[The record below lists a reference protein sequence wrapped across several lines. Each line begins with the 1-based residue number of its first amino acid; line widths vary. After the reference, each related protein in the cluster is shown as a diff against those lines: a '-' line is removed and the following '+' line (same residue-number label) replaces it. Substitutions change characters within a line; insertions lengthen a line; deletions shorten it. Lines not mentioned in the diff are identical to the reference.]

1 MENLTDLKQQLAQ
14 YQQREA
20 ELEKSEARLRMAIAS
35 ANLGTWDYK
44 PLTGE
49 LTWSDECKHLYGL
62 ASEAEINFEL
72 FTEHIYPADRD
83 ALEQA
88 MKKAMDPLGDH
99 IYDMTYRI
107 IRFDKPEVRWLRAQG
122 KVYFNKLQ
130 EPERFIGT
138 IIDQTEAK
146 LAEEK
151 SAKLA
156 AIVESSDDAIIG
168 KTLDGVITSW
178 NPAAEHL
185 LGYTEKDVI
194 GKHITILIPED
205 RLEEE
210 DLILERVRN
219 NKKVEHYVT
228 FRVTKAGLEI
238 PVSISVSPIRD
249 VTGKV
254 IGAAKIIRNNAHQ
267 KETEARLL
275 RYAENLEVLNVLGK
289 VISEK
294 MDVSDILQKVTD
306 ATTRLIGAAF
316 GAFFYNNVSEAG
328 ESYMLFALSGA
339 PREAF
344 ERFGIPRNTALF
356 HPTFT
361 GEGIVRADDITK
373 DPRYGKN
380 SPFFGMPEGHLQV
393 TSYLAVP
400 VISKSG
406 AVIGGLFY
414 GHPEPGKFTREHEQL
429 IFGVAT
435 QAAIAL
441 DNTKLYEEIR
451 KLNDKKEEFIGLA
464 SHELKTPVTSLSGY
478 LQILNRTL
486 PDTDRNKPFLQKALL
501 QVKKLSELI
510 SDLLDVS
517 KIETGQLPLSFSNF
531 NITQIVQETIELI
544 QYSTKT
550 HQIILQQPEQEILI
564 SADKQRIEQV
574 IVNLLSNA
582 IKYSPKEKLV
592 NVTISAT
599 PDKVKVAVQ
608 DYGMGIL
615 KEHQERIFSRFY
627 RVEELASH
635 ISGLGIGLYI
645 SKEIITRH
653 HGKLWLDS
661 EPEKGS
667 TFFFEI
673 PLNIY

>member
-62 ASEAEINFEL
+62 APEAEINFEL

-138 IIDQTEAK
+138 IIDQTETK

-168 KTLDGVITSW
+168 KTLDGAITSW

-249 VTGKV
+249 VNGKV

-517 KIETGQLPLSFSNF
+517 KIETGQLPLSFSDF

-564 SADKQRIEQV
+564 SADKQRVEQV

-582 IKYSPKEKLV
+582 IKYSPREKLV
-592 NVTISAT
+592 NVTISAM

-608 DYGMGIL
+608 DYGMGIQ

-673 PLNIY
+673 PLNL

>member
-1 MENLTDLKQQLAQ
+1 MENLTDLQQQLAQ

-35 ANLGTWDYK
+35 ANLGTWDYQ

-62 ASEAEINFEL
+62 SPEAEINFEL

-83 ALEQA
+83 ALERA
-88 MKKAMDPLGDH
+88 MKKAMNPLGDH
-99 IYDMTYRI
+99 SYDITYRI
-107 IRFDKPEVRWLRAQG
+107 IRFDKPEIRWLRAQG

-138 IIDQTEAK
+138 IVDQTEAK

-168 KTLDGVITSW
+168 KNLDGIITSW
-178 NPAAEHL
+178 NPAAEQL

-194 GKHITILIPED
+194 GKSIIMLIPED

-210 DLILERVRN
+210 DLILERIRK

-249 VTGKV
+249 INGQV
-254 IGAAKIIRNNAHQ
+254 IGAAKVIRNNAHQ

-275 RYAENLEVLNVLGK
+275 RYAENLEVLNALGK
-289 VISEK
+289 VISER

-306 ATTRLIGAAF
+306 TTTRLVGAAF
-316 GAFFYNNVSEAG
+316 GAFFYNNVTEEG

-344 ERFGIPRNTALF
+344 ERFGIPRNTAVF

-361 GEGIVRADDITK
+361 GEGIVRSDDITK
-373 DPRYGKN
+373 DPRYGHN
-380 SPFFGMPEGHLQV
+380 SPFFGMPEGHLAV
-393 TSYLAVP
+393 VSYLAVP

-406 AVIGGLFY
+406 MVIGGLFY
-414 GHPEPGKFTREHEQL
+414 GHPEPAKFTREHEQL
-429 IFGVAT
+429 VSGVAT

-550 HQIILQQPEQEILI
+550 HQIILQQPEQEILL

-582 IKYSPKEKLV
+582 IKYSPNEKLV
-592 NVTISAT
+592 NVTIAMINN
-599 PDKVKVAVQ
+599 KVRVAVQ
-608 DYGMGIL
+608 DYGMGIQ

-667 TFFFEI
+667 IFFFEV
-673 PLNIY
+673 PVNI

>member
-1 MENLTDLKQQLAQ
+1 MENLSNLQQQLAQ

-20 ELEKSEARLRMAIAS
+20 ELERSEARLRMAIAS

-49 LTWSDECKHLYGL
+49 LTWSDECKYLYGL
-62 ASEAEINFEL
+62 APEAEINFEL

-83 ALEQA
+83 ALSQA
-88 MKKAMDPLGDH
+88 MERAMDPLGDH

-107 IRFDKPEVRWLRAQG
+107 IRFDSPEVRWLRAQG

-138 IIDQTEAK
+138 IVDQTEAK

-156 AIVESSDDAIIG
+156 AIVESSDDAIIS
-168 KTLDGVITSW
+168 KTLDGIITSW
-178 NPAAEHL
+178 NPAAEKL

-194 GKHITILIPED
+194 GKHITMLIPED

-210 DLILERVRN
+210 DLILERIRN
-219 NKKVEHYVT
+219 NRKVEHYVT
-228 FRVTKAGLEI
+228 FRVTKSGLEI

-249 VTGKV
+249 VNGRV

-275 RYAENLEVLNVLGK
+275 RYAENLEVLNALGK
-289 VISEK
+289 VISER

-316 GAFFYNNVSEAG
+316 GAFFYNNETEAG

-344 ERFGIPRNTALF
+344 ERFGIPRNTPLF

-373 DPRYGKN
+373 DPRYGQN

-393 TSYLAVP
+393 VSYLAVP

-406 AVIGGLFY
+406 MVIGGLFY
-414 GHPEPGKFTREHEQL
+414 GHPEPAKFTREHEQL
-429 IFGVAT
+429 VSGVAT

-478 LQILNRTL
+478 LQILNRSL

-550 HQIILQQPEQEILI
+550 HQIVLQQPEQEIII

-582 IKYSPKEKLV
+582 IKYSPNEKLV
-592 NVTISAT
+592 NVIISILT
-599 PDKVKVAVQ
+599 NKVRVTVQ

-645 SKEIITRH
+645 SKEIIGRH
-653 HGKLWLDS
+653 HGRLWLES
-661 EPEKGS
+661 EPGKGS
-667 TFFFEI
+667 SFFFEI
-673 PLNIY
+673 PLNI

>member
-1 MENLTDLKQQLAQ
+1 MESLTYLQQQLAQ

-62 ASEAEINFEL
+62 PPEAEIDFEL

-83 ALEQA
+83 ALECA

-99 IYDMTYRI
+99 SYDMTYRI
-107 IRFDKPEVRWLRAQG
+107 IRFDKPEIRWLRAQG

-138 IIDQTEAK
+138 IVDQTEAK

-151 SAKLA
+151 SAKLT
-156 AIVESSDDAIIG
+156 AIVESSDDAIIS
-168 KTLDGVITSW
+168 KTLEGIITSW

-194 GKHITILIPED
+194 GKHITMLIPED

-210 DLILERVRN
+210 DLILERIRN

-249 VTGKV
+249 NTGRV

-275 RYAENLEVLNVLGK
+275 RYAENLEVLNALGK
-289 VISEK
+289 IISER
-294 MDVSDILQKVTD
+294 MDVSEILQKVTD

-316 GAFFYNNVSEAG
+316 GAFFYNDESEAG

-344 ERFGIPRNTALF
+344 ERFGIPRNTAVF

-361 GEGIVRADDITK
+361 GEAIVRADDITK
-373 DPRYGKN
+373 DPRYGHN

-393 TSYLAVP
+393 VSYLAVP

-406 AVIGGLFY
+406 TVIGGLFY
-414 GHPEPGKFTREHEQL
+414 GHPEAAKFTREHEQL
-429 IFGVAT
+429 VSGVAT

-550 HQIILQQPEQEILI
+550 HQIILQQPEQEIII

-582 IKYSPKEKLV
+582 IKYSPNEKLV
-592 NVTISAT
+592 NVAIAVT
-599 PDKVKVAVQ
+599 PDKVRVSVE
-608 DYGMGIL
+608 DYGMGIQ

-645 SKEIITRH
+645 SKEIISRH
-653 HGKLWLDS
+653 HGKLWLNS

-673 PLNIY
+673 PLNI

>member
-249 VTGKV
+249 VNGKV

-550 HQIILQQPEQEILI
+550 HQIILQQPEQEIII

-599 PDKVKVAVQ
+599 PDKVKVTVQ
-608 DYGMGIL
+608 DYGMGIQ

-645 SKEIITRH
+645 SKEIISRH
-653 HGKLWLDS
+653 HGKLWLES

-667 TFFFEI
+667 SFFFEI
-673 PLNIY
+673 PLNT

>member
-1 MENLTDLKQQLAQ
+1 MENLTDLQQQLAQ

-35 ANLGTWDYK
+35 ANLGTWDYQ

-49 LTWSDECKHLYGL
+49 LTWSDECKNLYGL
-62 ASEAEINFEL
+62 APEAEINFEL

-83 ALEQA
+83 ALERA

-99 IYDMTYRI
+99 SYDMTYRI
-107 IRFDKPEVRWLRAQG
+107 IRFDKPEIRWLRAQG

-138 IIDQTEAK
+138 IVDQTEAK

-168 KTLDGVITSW
+168 KNLDGVITSW
-178 NPAAEHL
+178 NPAAEKL

-194 GKHITILIPED
+194 GKHITMLIPED

-210 DLILERVRN
+210 DLILERIRK

-249 VTGKV
+249 INGRV

-275 RYAENLEVLNVLGK
+275 RYAENLEVLNALGK
-289 VISEK
+289 AISERL
-294 MDVSDILQKVTD
+294 DVGDILQKVTD
-306 ATTRLIGAAF
+306 TTTRLVGASF
-316 GAFFYNNVSEAG
+316 GAFFYNNINEEG
-328 ESYMLFALSGA
+328 ESYTLFALSGA

-344 ERFGIPRNTALF
+344 ERFGIPRNTAVF
-356 HPTFT
+356 HPTFK
-361 GEGIVRADDITK
+361 GEGIVRSEDITQ

-380 SPFFGMPEGHLQV
+380 SPYFGMPEGHLPV
-393 TSYLAVP
+393 VSYLAVP

-414 GHPEPGKFTREHEQL
+414 GHPEPAKFTREHEQL
-429 IFGVAT
+429 VLGVAT

-441 DNTKLYEEIR
+441 DNTKLYEEIS

-486 PDTDRNKPFLQKALL
+486 PDTDLNKPFLQKALL

-550 HQIILQQPEQEILI
+550 HQIVLQHPEQEIII

-582 IKYSPKEKLV
+582 IKYSPNEKLV
-592 NVTISAT
+592 NVTVSVVHH
-599 PDKVKVAVQ
+599 KVRVAVQ

-615 KEHQERIFSRFY
+615 KEHQDRIFSRFY

-667 TFFFEI
+667 TFFLEI
-673 PLNIY
+673 PLNI

>member
-1 MENLTDLKQQLAQ
+1 MENLSNLQRQLAQ
-14 YQQREA
+14 YKQREA

-35 ANLGTWDYK
+35 ANLGTWDYQPK
-44 PLTGE
+44 TGE

-62 ASEAEINFEL
+62 PPEGEINFEL

-83 ALEQA
+83 ALQQA
-88 MKKAMDPLGDH
+88 MQRAMEPHGDH
-99 IYDMTYRI
+99 AYDMTYRI
-107 IRFDKPEVRWLRAQG
+107 IRFDNQEVRWLRAQG
-122 KVYFNKLQ
+122 KVYFNKQQ
-130 EPERFIGT
+130 EPERFTGT
-138 IIDQTEAK
+138 VVDQTEAK
-146 LAEEK
+146 LGEEK

-156 AIVESSDDAIIG
+156 AIVESSDDAIIS
-168 KTLDGVITSW
+168 KTLEGIITSW
-178 NPAAEHL
+178 NPAAEQL

-194 GKHITILIPED
+194 GKSITILIPED
-205 RLEEE
+205 RIEEE
-210 DLILERVRN
+210 DLILERIRSN
-219 NKKVEHYVT
+219 RKVEHYVT
-228 FRVTKAGLEI
+228 FRLTKAGLEI

-249 VTGKV
+249 NKGKV
-254 IGAAKIIRNNAHQ
+254 IGAAKVIRNNARQ

-289 VISEK
+289 TISER
-294 MDVSDILQKVTD
+294 MNVDDILQKVTD
-306 ATTRLIGAAF
+306 TTTRLIGAAF
-316 GAFFYNNVSEAG
+316 GAFFYNNENEAG
-328 ESYMLFALSGA
+328 ESYMLFALAGA

-344 ERFGIPRNTALF
+344 ERFGVPRNTAVF

-380 SPFFGMPEGHLQV
+380 SPFFGMPEGHLPV
-393 TSYLAVP
+393 VSYLAVP

-414 GHPEPGKFTREHEQL
+414 GHPEHAKFTREHEQL
-429 IFGVAT
+429 VSGVAT

-478 LQILNRTL
+478 LQILNRSL
-486 PDTDRNKPFLQKALL
+486 PDADRNKPFLQKALL

-517 KIETGQLPLSFSNF
+517 KIETGQLPLSFSKF
-531 NITQIVQETIELI
+531 DLTHAVQETIELI

-550 HQIILQQPEQEILI
+550 HQIILKQPAQEIMV

-574 IVNLLSNA
+574 VVNLLSNA
-582 IKYSPKEKLV
+582 IKYSPNEKLV
-592 NVTISAT
+592 NVAISGV
-599 PDKVKVAVQ
+599 PGNVRVEVQ
-608 DYGMGIL
+608 DYGMGIQ

-653 HGKLWLDS
+653 KGKLGLDS

-673 PLNIY
+673 PLNL

>member
-1 MENLTDLKQQLAQ
+1 MENLTDLQQLLAQ
-14 YQQREA
+14 YKQREA
-20 ELEKSEARLRMAIAS
+20 ELERSEARLRMAIAS

-49 LTWSDECKHLYGL
+49 LTWSDECKHLYGM
-62 ASEAEINFEL
+62 APEAEINFEL

-83 ALEQA
+83 VLELA
-88 MKKAMDPLGDH
+88 MKRAMDPLGDH
-99 IYDMTYRI
+99 IYDITYRI
-107 IRFDKPEVRWLRAQG
+107 IRFDSPEVRWLRAQG

-138 IIDQTEAK
+138 IVDQTQAK

-168 KTLDGVITSW
+168 KNLDGVITSW
-178 NPAAEHL
+178 NPAAERL

-194 GKHITILIPED
+194 AKHITMLIPED

-210 DLILERVRN
+210 DLILERIRS

-249 VTGKV
+249 VNGVV

-275 RYAENLEVLNVLGK
+275 RYAENLEVLNALGK
-289 VISEK
+289 VISER

-316 GAFFYNNVSEAG
+316 GAFFYNNVTEAG

-344 ERFGIPRNTALF
+344 ERFGIPKNTDLF

-361 GEGIVRADDITK
+361 GERIVRADDITK
-373 DPRYGKN
+373 DPRYGQN

-393 TSYLAVP
+393 VSYLAVP

-406 AVIGGLFY
+406 LVIGGLFY
-414 GHPEPGKFTREHEQL
+414 GHPEPAKFTREHEQL
-429 IFGVAT
+429 VSGVAT

-478 LQILNRTL
+478 LQILNRSL

-550 HQIILQQPEQEILI
+550 HQIVLQQPEQEIII

-582 IKYSPKEKLV
+582 IKYSPYEKLV
-592 NVTISAT
+592 NVAIS
-599 PDKVKVAVQ
+599 VVHNEVRVAVQ

-673 PLNIY
+673 PLNT

>member
-62 ASEAEINFEL
+62 APEAEINFEL

-138 IIDQTEAK
+138 IVDQTETK

-168 KTLDGVITSW
+168 KTLDGIITSW

-205 RLEEE
+205 RLDEE
-210 DLILERVRN
+210 DLILERVRS

-275 RYAENLEVLNVLGK
+275 RYAENLEVLNALGK

-517 KIETGQLPLSFSNF
+517 KIETGQLPLSFSDF

-550 HQIILQQPEQEILI
+550 HQIILQQPEQEIII

-608 DYGMGIL
+608 DYGMGIQ

-673 PLNIY
+673 PLNL

>member
-35 ANLGTWDYK
+35 ANLGTWDYQ

-62 ASEAEINFEL
+62 PPEAEINFEL

-83 ALEQA
+83 ALERA
-88 MKKAMDPLGDH
+88 MKKAMNPLGDH
-99 IYDMTYRI
+99 SYDITYRI
-107 IRFDKPEVRWLRAQG
+107 IRFDKPEIRWLRAQG

-138 IIDQTEAK
+138 IVDQTEAK

-168 KTLDGVITSW
+168 KNLDGIITSW
-178 NPAAEHL
+178 NPAAEQL

-194 GKHITILIPED
+194 GKHITMLIPED

-210 DLILERVRN
+210 DLILERIRK

-249 VTGKV
+249 INGRV
-254 IGAAKIIRNNAHQ
+254 IGAAKVIRNNAHQ

-275 RYAENLEVLNVLGK
+275 RYAENLEVLNALGK
-289 VISEK
+289 VISER

-306 ATTRLIGAAF
+306 TTTRLVGAAF
-316 GAFFYNNVSEAG
+316 GAFFYNNVTEEG

-344 ERFGIPRNTALF
+344 ERFGIPRNTAVF

-361 GEGIVRADDITK
+361 GEGIVRSDDITK
-373 DPRYGKN
+373 DPRYGHN

-393 TSYLAVP
+393 VSYLAVP

-406 AVIGGLFY
+406 MVIGGLFY
-414 GHPEPGKFTREHEQL
+414 GHPEPAIFTREHEQL
-429 IFGVAT
+429 VSGVAT

-486 PDTDRNKPFLQKALL
+486 PDTDHNKPFLQKALL

-531 NITQIVQETIELI
+531 NITHIVQETIELI

-550 HQIILQQPEQEILI
+550 HQIILQQPDQEIIL

-582 IKYSPKEKLV
+582 IKYSPNEKLV
-592 NVTISAT
+592 NVAISVIHN
-599 PDKVKVAVQ
+599 KVRVAVQ
-608 DYGMGIL
+608 DYGMGIQ

-667 TFFFEI
+667 IFFFEI
-673 PLNIY
+673 PLNI

>member
-1 MENLTDLKQQLAQ
+1 MENLTDLQQLLAQ
-14 YQQREA
+14 YKQREA
-20 ELEKSEARLRMAIAS
+20 ELERSEARLRMAIAS

-49 LTWSDECKHLYGL
+49 LTWSDECKHLYGM
-62 ASEAEINFEL
+62 APEAEINFEL

-83 ALEQA
+83 VLELA
-88 MKKAMDPLGDH
+88 MKRAMDPLGDH
-99 IYDMTYRI
+99 IYDITYRI
-107 IRFDKPEVRWLRAQG
+107 IRFDSPEVRWLRAQG

-138 IIDQTEAK
+138 IVDQTQAK

-168 KTLDGVITSW
+168 KNLDGVITSW
-178 NPAAEHL
+178 NPAAERL

-194 GKHITILIPED
+194 GKHITMLIPED

-210 DLILERVRN
+210 DLILERIRS

-249 VTGKV
+249 VNGVV

-275 RYAENLEVLNVLGK
+275 RYAENLEVLNALGK
-289 VISEK
+289 VISER

-316 GAFFYNNVSEAG
+316 GAFFYNNVTEAG

-344 ERFGIPRNTALF
+344 ERFGIPKNTDLF

-361 GEGIVRADDITK
+361 GERIVRADDITK
-373 DPRYGKN
+373 DPRYGQN

-393 TSYLAVP
+393 VSYLAVP

-406 AVIGGLFY
+406 LVIGGLFY
-414 GHPEPGKFTREHEQL
+414 GHPEPAKFTREHEQL
-429 IFGVAT
+429 VSGVAT

-478 LQILNRTL
+478 LQILNRSL

-550 HQIILQQPEQEILI
+550 HQIVLQQPEQEIII

-582 IKYSPKEKLV
+582 IKYSPYEKLV
-592 NVTISAT
+592 NVAIS
-599 PDKVKVAVQ
+599 VVHNEVRVAVQ

-673 PLNIY
+673 PLNT

>member
-1 MENLTDLKQQLAQ
+1 MENLTYLQQQLAQ

-62 ASEAEINFEL
+62 PPEAEINFEL

-83 ALEQA
+83 ALERA

-99 IYDMTYRI
+99 SYDMTYRI
-107 IRFDKPEVRWLRAQG
+107 IRFDKPEIRWLRAQG

-138 IIDQTEAK
+138 IVDQTEAK

-151 SAKLA
+151 SAKLT
-156 AIVESSDDAIIG
+156 AIVESSDDAIIS
-168 KTLDGVITSW
+168 KTLEGIITSW

-194 GKHITILIPED
+194 GKHITMLIPED

-210 DLILERVRN
+210 DLILERIRN

-249 VTGKV
+249 STGRV

-275 RYAENLEVLNVLGK
+275 RYAENLEVLNALGK
-289 VISEK
+289 IISER
-294 MDVSDILQKVTD
+294 MDVSEILQKVTD

-316 GAFFYNNVSEAG
+316 GAFFYNDESEAG

-344 ERFGIPRNTALF
+344 ERFGIPRNTAVF

-361 GEGIVRADDITK
+361 GEAIVRADDITK
-373 DPRYGKN
+373 DPRYGHN

-393 TSYLAVP
+393 VSYLAVP

-406 AVIGGLFY
+406 TVIGGLFY
-414 GHPEPGKFTREHEQL
+414 GHPEAAKFTREHEQL
-429 IFGVAT
+429 VSGVAT

-550 HQIILQQPEQEILI
+550 HQIILQQPEQEIII

-582 IKYSPKEKLV
+582 IKYSPNEKLV
-592 NVTISAT
+592 NVAIAVT
-599 PDKVKVAVQ
+599 PDKVRVSVE
-608 DYGMGIL
+608 DYGMGIQ

-645 SKEIITRH
+645 SKEIISRH
-653 HGKLWLDS
+653 HGKLWLNS

-673 PLNIY
+673 PLNI

>member
-62 ASEAEINFEL
+62 APEAEINFEL

-249 VTGKV
+249 VNGKV

-564 SADKQRIEQV
+564 SADKQRVEQV

-582 IKYSPKEKLV
+582 IKYSPREKLV
-592 NVTISAT
+592 NVTISAM

-608 DYGMGIL
+608 DYGMGIQ

-673 PLNIY
+673 PLNL

>member
-1 MENLTDLKQQLAQ
+1 MESLTDLQQQLAQ

-62 ASEAEINFEL
+62 PPEAEINFEL

-83 ALEQA
+83 ALELA

-99 IYDMTYRI
+99 SYDMTYRI
-107 IRFDKPEVRWLRAQG
+107 IRFDKPEIRWLRAQG
-122 KVYFNKLQ
+122 KVYFNKQQ

-138 IIDQTEAK
+138 IVDQTEAK

-168 KTLDGVITSW
+168 KNLDGVITSW
-178 NPAAEHL
+178 NPAAEKL

-194 GKHITILIPED
+194 GKHITMLIPED

-210 DLILERVRN
+210 DLILERIRK

-249 VTGKV
+249 TNGRV
-254 IGAAKIIRNNAHQ
+254 IGAAKVIRNNAHQ

-275 RYAENLEVLNVLGK
+275 RYAENLEVLNALGK
-289 VISEK
+289 VISER

-306 ATTRLIGAAF
+306 TTTRLTGAAF
-316 GAFFYNNVSEAG
+316 GAFFYNNIDEDG
-328 ESYMLFALSGA
+328 ESYTLFALSGA

-344 ERFGIPRNTALF
+344 ERFGIPRNTAVF

-361 GEGIVRADDITK
+361 GESIVRSDDITQ

-380 SPFFGMPEGHLQV
+380 SPHFGMPQGHLPV
-393 TSYLAVP
+393 VSYLAVP
-400 VISKSG
+400 VVSKSG
-406 AVIGGLFY
+406 SVIGGLFY
-414 GHPEPGKFTREHEQL
+414 GHPEPAKFTREHEQL
-429 IFGVAT
+429 VSGVAT

-441 DNTKLYEEIR
+441 DNTKLYEEIS

-486 PDTDRNKPFLQKALL
+486 PDTDLNKPFLQKALL

-531 NITQIVQETIELI
+531 NITQVVQETIELI

-550 HQIILQQPEQEILI
+550 HQIVLHHPEQEIFI

-582 IKYSPKEKLV
+582 IKYSPNEKLV
-592 NVTISAT
+592 NVTIS
-599 PDKVKVAVQ
+599 VVHHIVRVSVQ

-673 PLNIY
+673 PLNR

>member
-62 ASEAEINFEL
+62 APEAEINFEL

-88 MKKAMDPLGDH
+88 MKKAMDPLSDH

-138 IIDQTEAK
+138 IVDQTETK

-210 DLILERVRN
+210 DLILERVRS

-249 VTGKV
+249 VNGKV

-275 RYAENLEVLNVLGK
+275 RYAENLEVLNALGK

-294 MDVSDILQKVTD
+294 MDVRDILQKVTD

-517 KIETGQLPLSFSNF
+517 KIETGQLPLSFSDF

-550 HQIILQQPEQEILI
+550 HQIILQQPEQEIII

-582 IKYSPKEKLV
+582 IKYSPREKLV

-599 PDKVKVAVQ
+599 PDKVKVTVQ
-608 DYGMGIL
+608 DYGMGIQ

-645 SKEIITRH
+645 SKEIISRH
-653 HGKLWLDS
+653 HGKLWLES

-667 TFFFEI
+667 SFFFEI
-673 PLNIY
+673 PLNT